1 MQLHILDILRVL
13 ASLAAGGII
22 GLGFGQL
29 QEAALK
35 RHTEQEK
42 AGKLKTAWSL
52 IPGSGGRVAYLLIAL
67 VLIQLI
73 CPLLFADGTQWLV
86 SAGLLAG
93 YGWMLL
99 SKLRTRLRAG
109 GE

>member
-1 MQLHILDILRVL
+1 MQTQILDVLRVL
-13 ASLAAGGII
+13 AGLAAGGVI
-22 GLGFGQL
+22 GFGFGQL
-29 QEAALK
+29 QEAAL
-35 RHTEQEK
+35 RQHTKLEK

-73 CPLLFADGTQWLV
+73 CPLLFADGTQWMV
-86 SAGLLAG
+86 SAGLLLG

-99 SKLRTRLRAG
+99 AKLRTRVR
-109 GE
+109 ESKE